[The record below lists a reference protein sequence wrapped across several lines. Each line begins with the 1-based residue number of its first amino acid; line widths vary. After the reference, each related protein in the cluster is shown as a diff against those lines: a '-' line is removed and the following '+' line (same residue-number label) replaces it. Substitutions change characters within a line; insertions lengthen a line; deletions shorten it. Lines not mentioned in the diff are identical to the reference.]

1 MSKRSIRCTWAGC
14 AVIAL
19 ATLTSSAASAGIPA
33 DENKDAKPMVV
44 AQASTRDAGAPQAAL
59 PANAFPADQRGV
71 RQAAAESNEAL
82 RRYTWRTRMIYN
94 FYYNDFA
101 AKE

>member
-1 MSKRSIRCTWAGC
+1 MSMNSIHRAWAGC

-19 ATLTSSAASAGIPA
+19 AALASSAACADVPA
-33 DENKDAKPMVV
+33 DQKDASPVVV
-44 AQASTRDAGAPQAAL
+44 AQASTPGAHAPQAAL
-59 PANAFPADQRGV
+59 PASAFPAHERGV
-71 RQAAAESNEAL
+71 RQAAVENNEAL

-101 AKE
+101 RKE

>member
-1 MSKRSIRCTWAGC
+1 MGKSSIRCTWAGC

-19 ATLTSSAASAGIPA
+19 AALTSSAARA
-33 DENKDAKPMVV
+33 DVAADQKGDASQVLV
-44 AQASTRDAGAPQAAL
+44 AQASTPGVRASKPAL
-59 PANAFPADQRGV
+59 PADAFPAHERGV
-71 RQAAAESNEAL
+71 RQAATENNEAL

-101 AKE
+101 RKD